1 MLEIVCLHCI
11 ALHRIAWSVCLC
23 IFACEE
29 KSFSVYMFF
38 ECLHILHYLYIICI
52 SCTCLSVTVKPSS
65 GDEEEAA
72 IDKLFPKA
80 LEGFIMVLTK
90 EGDLVYLSEDIQKH
104 LGLSQVI

>member
-1 MLEIVCLHCI
+1 MRNRVCFHLWCELTLALRCHSIVTVFFHEIHV
-11 ALHRIAWSVCLC
+11 
-23 IFACEE
+23 
-29 KSFSVYMFF
+29 
-38 ECLHILHYLYIICI
+38 
-52 SCTCLSVTVKPSS
+52 LSVTVKPSS